1 MDIGAFKNPNGKFV
15 LNGEGYKTFLPHS
28 LPPKIN
34 YDASLASLIS
44 EAHGQL
50 GQLSGIGE
58 LLPNPDLLIR
68 PYVTREAV
76 LSSKIEGTQA
86 SIIDIFEFEAKAR
99 VGSEQNNRSKR
110 VQEVV
115 NYIHALDRCI
125 KRVQKGES
133 ITLAMIKDAHK
144 TLLHNVR
151 GQERTPGEFRKVQ
164 NWIGPEGSKIE
175 DAVYVPPSPKYLK
188 ETLEETE
195 KFIQR
200 TLERIPVLIQC
211 ALIHYQF
218 EAIHPFADGN
228 GRVGRLLLPLLL
240 ADRHLLSRPLLYLSA
255 YFERN
260 RTEYYRH
267 LLSVSQNSTWS
278 EWIRFFLTGVIQQA
292 SDAITNIRKL
302 MELRSKYEEKL
313 LVRKASG
320 NVVRLMEYL
329 FANPVV
335 TIPSA
340 SSYLDLT
347 YPAAK
352 NTVEYLK
359 EIGVLVE
366 IGHRERNRLFRAQE
380 ILKILT
386 GSV

>member
-15 LNGEGYKTFLPHS
+15 LNGEGHKTFLPSS

-34 YDASLASLIS
+34 YDASMASLLS

-68 PYVTREAV
+68 PYITREAV

-86 SIIDIFEFEAKAR
+86 SIIDIFEFEAKAK
-99 VGSEQNNRSKR
+99 VDSEEDSKTKR
-110 VQEVV
+110 IQEVI
-115 NYIHALDRCI
+115 NYIHALRKCI
-125 KRVQKGES
+125 KKIQKGES
-133 ITLAMIKDAHK
+133 ITLTMIKDAHK

-175 DAVYVPPSPKYLK
+175 DAVYVPPAPYYLK
-188 ETLEETE
+188 EILSEAE

-200 TLERIPVLIQC
+200 SPERIPVLIQC

-228 GRVGRLLLPLLL
+228 GRVGRLLLPLML

-260 RTEYYRH
+260 RTEYYRQ
-267 LLSVSQNSTWS
+267 LLNVSQNSAWS
-278 EWIRFFLTGVIQQA
+278 EWIRFFLTGIIQQA

-313 LVRKASG
+313 RLKKASG
-320 NVVRLMEYL
+320 NITRLTEYL

-340 SSYLDLT
+340 ASYLELT

-359 EIGVLVE
+359 EMGVLVE
-366 IGHRERNRLFRAQE
+366 VGKRERNRLFRAQE
-380 ILKILT
+380 IVKILT
-386 GSV
+386 